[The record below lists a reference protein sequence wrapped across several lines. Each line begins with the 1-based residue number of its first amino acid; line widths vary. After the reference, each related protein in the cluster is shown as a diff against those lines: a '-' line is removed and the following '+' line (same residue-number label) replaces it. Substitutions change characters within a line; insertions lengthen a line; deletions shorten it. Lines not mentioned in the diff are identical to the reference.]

1 MKFKSVLLGVVFA
14 TAAVGAAQ
22 AQNFGGRYQVQGS
35 NINGSPY
42 SGIAEITVVSSTTC
56 TIRWQTGGGSVQD
69 GICMRNG
76 PAFSAAYAFAD
87 GKVGLVIYR
96 ILENGNLDGLWTV
109 AGINGAGKETLVPMR

>member
-1 MKFKSVLLGVVFA
+1 MNFKSVLLGATFA
-14 TAAVGAAQ
+14 VATIGAAQ
-22 AQNFGGRYQVQGS
+22 AQNFGGRYQVQGA
-35 NINGSPY
+35 NLNGSPY
-42 SGIAEITVVSSTTC
+42 SGVAEIKVISSTTC

-96 ILENGNLDGLWTV
+96 ILDNGTLDGLWTV
-109 AGINGAGKETLVPMR
+109 AGMNGAGKETLTPMR

>member
-1 MKFKSVLLGVVFA
+1 MKLKGFF
-14 TAAVGAAQ
+14 VGATLLLALAGSAQ

-35 NINGSPY
+35 NMNGAPY
-42 SGIAEITVVSSTTC
+42 AGVAEIKVISSTTC

-76 PAFSAAYAFAD
+76 PAFSAAYAFED

-96 ILENGNLDGLWTV
+96 VLENGTLDGLWTV
-109 AGINGAGKETLVPMR
+109 AGMNGAGKETLTPMR

>member
-1 MKFKSVLLGVVFA
+1 MTFKSVLLGAVFA
-14 TAAVGAAQ
+14 TAAMGAAH

-35 NINGSPY
+35 NLNGSPY
-42 SGIAEITVVSSTTC
+42 SGIAEIKVISSTTC
-56 TIRWQTGGGSVQD
+56 TIRWQTGAGSVQD

-109 AGINGAGKETLVPMR
+109 AGMNGAGKETLIPIR